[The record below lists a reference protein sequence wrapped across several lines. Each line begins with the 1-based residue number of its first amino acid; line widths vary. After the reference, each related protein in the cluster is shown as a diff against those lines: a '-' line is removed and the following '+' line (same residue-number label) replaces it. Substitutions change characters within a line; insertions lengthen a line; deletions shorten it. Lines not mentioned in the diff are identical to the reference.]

1 MQISG
6 TKAQFNKNVSII
18 DLPEEE
24 ELQYILNLLFFFHS
38 RHQNYKKSNPGES
51 FKKNNDAEVKQTFP
65 DFFLVFQ
72 YKLNNQEP

>member
-24 ELQYILNLLFFFHS
+24 ELQYILNLLFFS
-38 RHQNYKKSNPGES
+38 IPDIRTIKKATLGKAL
-51 FKKNNDAEVKQTFP
+51 KKIMMLK
-65 DFFLVFQ
+65 
-72 YKLNNQEP
+72 